1 MIQHIMDYSQTERTL
16 QQMQI
21 AADSKTCVKMDN
33 RHFTVGSVK

>member
-21 AADSKTCVKMDN
+21 TADSKTCVKMDN
-33 RHFTVGSVK
+33 RHFTVAV